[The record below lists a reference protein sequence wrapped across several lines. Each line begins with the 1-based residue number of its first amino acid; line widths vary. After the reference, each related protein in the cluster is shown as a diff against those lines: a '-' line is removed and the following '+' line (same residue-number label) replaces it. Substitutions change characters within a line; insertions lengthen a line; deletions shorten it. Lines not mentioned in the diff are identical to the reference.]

1 MWEMLDSDL
10 ECGSECGGPGPPP
23 EFVIPPPPRPPFLHD
38 VASCTEDPLPNIE
51 MCEAIPILDPS
62 YHSSP
67 SLQTSALIVLCS
79 VVLVLVV
86 LISSLLVWKH
96 KRKVQNFLPC
106 KTPTRGGH
114 LDAAAVSGGHSVTY
128 EDPDA
133 HLGSRPLVMR
143 HQHNM
148 EMLHPK
154 SIHFPSGYPMTRSPP
169 LFVCSSPGPDPYR
182 SHDNVYEELG
192 PPRESDG
199 ESEPPVHSD
208 DDFAEDELSLPGE
221 RSFHKTSP
229 DNSTVATIYQ
239 ERGGSSGTAAATSS
253 GSGSASGNGERST
266 SERNTLLSPPTT
278 NASARSTGS
287 RGMMASPGS
296 IFRGRKVH
304 STRNGKLPNFSADE
318 LNTSSEHDYAPDMV
332 LSTIY
337 GQRSHLMTL
346 PYNTVAGASH
356 PVPASRRSNMNCFA
370 ASSTISTEGEEA
382 EVERRNQ
389 INRELSSHPV
399 ATIFRER
406 GTAPYP
412 RNFLTHHHP
421 PNARTRTNPR
431 SLDRRRIIAP
441 APDPS
446 YGYAE
451 PVFHDGVLFDPYLA
465 HDRAH
470 PYPYLLPEFT
480 TFRNAPG
487 AVACQQPLD
496 GTVAA
501 AAPTFGR
508 DSSFGSDSGYSQHTQ
523 TSTRSGWGRSGRRES
538 APKNTPFSAS

>member
-1 MWEMLDSDL
+1 M
-10 ECGSECGGPGPPP
+10 GSVQFPKGDG
-23 EFVIPPPPRPPFLHD
+23 FV
-38 VASCTEDPLPNIE
+38 
-51 MCEAIPILDPS
+51 
-62 YHSSP
+62 
-67 SLQTSALIVLCS
+67 
-79 VVLVLVV
+79 
-86 LISSLLVWKH
+86 H

-114 LDAAAVSGGHSVTY
+114 LDNTAVSGGHSVTY

-221 RSFHKTSP
+221 RSFHKNSP
-229 DNSTVATIYQ
+229 DTSTVATIYQ
-239 ERGGSSGTAAATSS
+239 ERSSTSGTAGATSS
-253 GSGSASGNGERST
+253 GSGSASGNGGGGERSAN
-266 SERNTLLSPPTT
+266 ERNTLISPPAT
-278 NASARSTGS
+278 SARSSGGRS
-287 RGMMASPGS
+287 VMASPGS

-318 LNTSSEHDYAPDMV
+318 LNTSSEQDYASDMV
-332 LSTIY
+332 LPTIY
-337 GQRSHLMTL
+337 GQRSHLMTM
-346 PYNTVAGASH
+346 PYNSAASGGGNHPPTGRRAG
-356 PVPASRRSNMNCFA
+356 NTMNCFA
-370 ASSTISTEGEEA
+370 AASTISAEGDEEN

-406 GTAPYP
+406 GAPPYP
-412 RNFLTHHHP
+412 RNYLTHHHP
-421 PNARTRTNPR
+421 PPTARTRTNPR

-441 APDPS
+441 APSGHVIPDS
-446 YGYAE
+446 GYGYAE
-451 PVFHDGVLFDPYLA
+451 PVFHDGLLYDPYMA
-465 HDRAH
+465 HDRNH
-470 PYPYLLPEFT
+470 PYPYILPEFT
-480 TFRNAPG
+480 TFRNASGTPP
-487 AVACQQPLD
+487 CQPPLD
-496 GTVAA
+496 GSAA
-501 AAPTFGR
+501 GGPVNLFGR

-523 TSTRSGWGRSGRRES
+523 TSTRSGWGGRGGRKETT
-538 APKNTPFSAS
+538 APRNTPYSAS